1 MNTTNNKISNFLK
14 NSMALI
20 DDQDIK
26 RELNDVQL
34 KYASDLLQKEMEL
47 QNLESNINK
56 ININTEK
63 LMLDSEKYKE
73 NFKSVKDQLN

>member
-63 LMLDSEKYKE
+63 LVLDSEKYKE